1 MTSAPLSYCKLCEL
15 ADFGHPDLQPI
26 IREVNNVG
34 PEDRTYPI
42 GVEHR
47 KGWEIA
53 MTVRA
58 LRDLGAV
65 REDAE
70 ILGVGA
76 GREATIFWL
85 TRHVRRVFAT
95 DLYLAGDE
103 AWSVSDARV
112 AMLVE
117 PEKETN
123 LAWNPR
129 RLVVQHMDALQL
141 RYADESFDAIFSSS
155 SIEHFGGPE
164 EIRKSVEEMHRVLRP
179 GGVVALATEFALEG
193 AGQMPGTMLFD
204 EGRVRSI
211 LLEGLDWQLASPL
224 ELSVSEETLA
234 EPVDL
239 AKPLRR
245 QVADRLRTVVGGDR
259 DRPEYPHIVL
269 RADGHLWTSL
279 HVALVKPG

>member
-1 MTSAPLSYCKLCEL
+1 MAGASLSYCKLCEL
-15 ADFGHPDLQPI
+15 ADFGHPELQPI

-34 PEDRTYPI
+34 PEDATYPV

-76 GREATIFWL
+76 GHEATIFWL

-123 LAWNPR
+123 LAWKPR
-129 RLVVQHMDALQL
+129 RLVVQHMDALEL
-141 RYADESFDAIFSSS
+141 RYTDESFDAIFSSS
-155 SIEHFGGPE
+155 SIEHFGGLDQ
-164 EIRKSVEEMHRVLRP
+164 IRRSVEEMYRALKP
-179 GGVVALATEFALEG
+179 GGVVALATEFGLERP
-193 AGQMPGTMLFD
+193 GQIPGTMLFD
-204 EGRVRSI
+204 ESRLRTV
-211 LLEGLDWQLASPL
+211 LLDGLDWELASPL
-224 ELSVSEETLA
+224 DLSVSEETLRGM
-234 EPVDL
+234 VDF

-245 QVADRLRTVVGGDR
+245 QVADRVRGIGRGGAR
-259 DRPEYPHIVL
+259 RPDYPHIVL
-269 RADGHLWTSL
+269 RADGRLWTSV
-279 HVALVKPG
+279 HVALVKRA

>member
-1 MTSAPLSYCKLCEL
+1 MPNESLSYCKLCEL

-26 IREVNNVG
+26 IREVNSVG
-34 PEDRTYPI
+34 PEDQTYPI

-123 LAWNPR
+123 LTWNSR

-164 EIRKSVEEMHRVLRP
+164 QIRTSVEEIYRVLRP

-204 EGRVRSI
+204 EARVRSI
-211 LLEGLDWQLASPL
+211 LLDGLDWQLASPL

-245 QVADRLRTVVGGDR
+245 QVADRLRGLVGGDA

>member
-1 MTSAPLSYCKLCEL
+1 VAETTLSYCKLCEL
-15 ADFGHPDLQPI
+15 ADFRHPELQPL

-34 PEDRTYPI
+34 PEDPGYPI

-65 REDAE
+65 KPEAE

-76 GREATIFWL
+76 GREPTIFWL
-85 TRHVRRVFAT
+85 TRHIRRVFAT

-103 AWSVSDARV
+103 TWSVSDARV

-141 RYADESFDAIFSSS
+141 RYPDHSFDGIFSSS
-155 SIEHFGGPE
+155 SIEHFGGPT
-164 EIRKSVEEMHRVLRP
+164 EIRRSVEEIYRVLKP
-179 GGVVALATEFALEG
+179 GGVLALATEFALEG
-193 AGQMPGTMLFD
+193 PGQIAQTWLFD
-204 EGRVRSI
+204 ESLLRSVV
-211 LLEGLDWQLASPL
+211 LDGFDWQLASPL
-224 ELSVSEETLA
+224 DLSVAPETLA
-234 EPVDL
+234 AATDFG
-239 AKPLRR
+239 KPLRR
-245 QVADRLRTVVGGDR
+245 QIAERVGRVFGGGAERAAPHVLLR
-259 DRPEYPHIVL
+259 YN
-269 RADGHLWTSL
+269 AHLWTSV